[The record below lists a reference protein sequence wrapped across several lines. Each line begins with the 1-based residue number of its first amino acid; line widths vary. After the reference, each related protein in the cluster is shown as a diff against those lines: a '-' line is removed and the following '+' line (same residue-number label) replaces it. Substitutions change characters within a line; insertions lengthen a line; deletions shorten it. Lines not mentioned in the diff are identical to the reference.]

1 MSIISFQGL
10 TEDTSSE
17 KQSGNNIENKS
28 TVKSSSNKRSHSH
41 VRKNSRP
48 TRHSRAPSK
57 RQHASNSF
65 FGSTSEALNNNS
77 DEEILEAGNQQ
88 PTFNSNLFNS
98 FPSPAKRLS
107 LPRPS
112 HIIGSGPE
120 GKSKLIKDH
129 MSGIQQNSLICNF
142 VLYEFH
148 GTF

>member
-1 MSIISFQGL
+1 MNILSFSGL
-10 TEDTSSE
+10 TEDTSSD
-17 KQSGNNIENKS
+17 KQSGNNIENKQ

-48 TRHSRAPSK
+48 TRHSRVPSK
-57 RQHASNSF
+57 RQHTTNSF

-77 DEEILEAGNQQ
+77 DEEILEVGNQQ

-120 GKSKLIKDH
+120 GKSKIIEDH
-129 MSGIQQNSLICNF
+129 KVAFNESINPL
-142 VLYEFH
+142 
-148 GTF
+148 

>member
-77 DEEILEAGNQQ
+77 DEENILEVGNQQ

-129 MSGIQQNSLICNF
+129 MSGIQISYCLASL
-142 VLYEFH
+142 E
-148 GTF
+148 